1 MSTPL
6 APAPRPDSD
15 DITAVR
21 KPDGAEHWIDKFDG
35 GRSSRRLRV
44 QDQGHPHRRR
54 QRPRSG
60 PWKHDGDDAWKID
73 RITEATPDASEY
85 EEIKWTLKADGTDR
99 DGPGSTTATTPSR
112 STAAWTPTRRR
123 RSSGWPQPR
132 WRWSRSPN
140 SNSTT
145 RPSRP
150 DRERRHRPR
159 RGRLPADLGD
169 GDLLDG

>member
-1 MSTPL
+1 MSTP
-6 APAPRPDSD
+6 PRPRPRPDSD

-35 GRSSRRLRV
+35 A
-44 QDQGHPHRRR
+44 D
-54 QRPRSG
+54 RPDGYEFEEIKVTLTDDGSDRDG

-99 DGPGSTTATTPSR
+99 DGPWKHDGDDTFKIDR
-112 STAAWTPTRRR
+112 SVDAHPEAQEFGVAAAEVAMVEIPELQLDDPTLET
-123 RSSGWPQPR
+123 SFVSDDTDLVGAD
-132 WRWSRSPN
+132 S
-140 SNSTT
+140 
-145 RPSRP
+145 
-150 DRERRHRPR
+150 
-159 RGRLPADLGD
+159 ADLGD